1 MRTSR
6 KIALAATT
14 LALGTIALTASAAPA
29 AAQTLT
35 QGDYE
40 QCSVYDRDGDF
51 AGYDS
56 VCLER
61 KRTALLRL
69 QQRQQRYQPAPGYSS
84 VYCPQWANMGAG
96 YLTTWLNDG
105 SLPPVSTAYDAP
117 INGKPCVPNRVIITR
132 GLP

>member
-1 MRTSR
+1 MRNPAGT
-6 KIALAATT
+6 ATT
-14 LALGTIALTASAAPA
+14 AAALALGSIILASASTPA
-29 AAQTLT
+29 AAQNLS

-40 QCSVYDRDGDF
+40 QCSVYDRDGEF

-69 QQRQQRYQPAPGYSS
+69 QDRQQRYQPAPASS
-84 VYCPQWANMGAG
+84 SIYCPQWANLGAG
-96 YLTTWLNDG
+96 YPTTWRSDG

-117 INGKPCVPNRVIITR
+117 VDGNPCVPNQVIYTR